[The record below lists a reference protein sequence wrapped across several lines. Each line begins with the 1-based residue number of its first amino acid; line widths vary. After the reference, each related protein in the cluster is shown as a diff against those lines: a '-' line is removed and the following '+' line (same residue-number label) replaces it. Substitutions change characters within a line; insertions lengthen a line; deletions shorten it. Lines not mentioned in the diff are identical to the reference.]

1 MPKVALASSDVV
13 SKVADESEIVSVFVE
28 VKGILKRHDSIR
40 RRLLRVRALLSL
52 CANKVGLKKT
62 VTITVMSMNA
72 ASANQIRSIGMVTV
86 KNISKI
92 VANVPVGEDDL
103 YEGGVL
109 KEELQEALAEVET
122 YFANT

>member
-1 MPKVALASSDVV
+1 MPKIALANSDVV
-13 SKVADESEIVSVFVE
+13 SKVTDESEIVNVFVE

-40 RRLLRVRALLSL
+40 RRLLRVRALLTL
-52 CANKVGLKKT
+52 CSDKIGLKRQPWRN
-62 VTITVMSMNA
+62 SMN
-72 ASANQIRSIGMVTV
+72 SILSQNQIRSIGMVTV

-92 VANVPVGEDDL
+92 VANIPVGENDL

-109 KEELQEALAEVET
+109 KEELQEALAEVEA